1 MIAALDTIFFLTLL
15 CILPLY
21 VMYFT
26 AIYYFGKNL
35 VDQHPDV
42 YARLTPAGTPRL
54 AGSYLAL
61 VKLQKDKALLSSL
74 SPTVQ
79 EQFRSA
85 SRYLL
90 LGTLGFLIMVLAGVC
105 SAVMSK
111 A

>member
-1 MIAALDTIFFLTLL
+1 
-15 CILPLY
+15 
-21 VMYFT
+21 
-26 AIYYFGKNL
+26 
-35 VDQHPDV
+35 
-42 YARLTPAGTPRL
+42 
-54 AGSYLAL
+54 
-61 VKLQKDKALLSSL
+61 L